1 MLVFL
6 VYVSKGFQLV
16 EKHKEGIDCASLTQQ
31 VGWAVLVVVVSTSAG
46 VSSVLKQGVPIG
58 REAQG
63 GDRFCLPNPAGRGSC
78 SWCCSEY

>member
-1 MLVFL
+1 MLVLLFFFNK
-6 VYVSKGFQLV
+6 VFQLA
-16 EKHKEGIDCASLTQQ
+16 ETHKEDIDCASLTQQ
-31 VGWAVLVVVVSTSAG
+31 VRWAVLVVVVSTSAG